1 MMLKLD
7 FNGAYCNKLPKF
19 SESEGHSWL
28 LLLSFDDVLVVYCDR
43 LGHSSV
49 SWDRLGHSS
58 ASSEVFIL
66 LTGDLQF

>member
-7 FNGAYCNKLPKF
+7 FKGAYCNKLPKF

-28 LLLSFDDVLVVYCDR
+28 LLGFYDVLVVYCDR

-49 SWDRLGHSS
+49 SCDRLGHSS
-58 ASSEVFIL
+58 ASSEGFIL
-66 LTGDLQF
+66 LIGDLQF